1 MLHYH
6 KEFPNVLTSMDL
18 STTNLN
24 VILSIKK
31 KKKNPADCSRS
42 VHLGQPE
49 GLYLVP
55 ASQIIGPML
64 YLLMPASL
72 IKHAYL

>member
-31 KKKNPADCSRS
+31 KKKKKSC
-42 VHLGQPE
+42 
-49 GLYLVP
+49 
-55 ASQIIGPML
+55 
-64 YLLMPASL
+64 
-72 IKHAYL
+72 

>member
-18 STTNLN
+18 KKNEKQKK
-24 VILSIKK
+24 KK

-42 VHLGQPE
+42 VHLGKPE

>member
-31 KKKNPADCSRS
+31 KKK
-42 VHLGQPE
+42 
-49 GLYLVP
+49 
-55 ASQIIGPML
+55 I
-64 YLLMPASL
+64 LLIAAEVF
-72 IKHAYL
+72 I